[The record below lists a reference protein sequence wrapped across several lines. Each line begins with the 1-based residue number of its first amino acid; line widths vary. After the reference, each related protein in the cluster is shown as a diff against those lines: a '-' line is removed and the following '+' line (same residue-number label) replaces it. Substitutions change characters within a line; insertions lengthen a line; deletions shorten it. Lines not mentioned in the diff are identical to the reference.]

1 MCLWLPSM
9 QKEQLHVFC
18 SFKPYNPIHLQLLSL
33 NSTHNQILPR
43 LSPVHLCSGA
53 ALGCSSPDAAPA
65 IPKWVGLWRGPRGL
79 DLFYPGMGIRS
90 VRANPHVRKWACLEF
105 VLLTEFSLEAVCQ
118 VIISGVIICLV
129 NTWRF
134 YMNQQTGSSY
144 LCGISSLGNTR
155 KTNFNTSMQTLRMP
169 CHSQGSSSVDWLPK
183 SKLSWKRFWDICK
196 FELLYSWNSGNKKHC
211 SSCWILNAKIGF
223 GGENAY

>member
-18 SFKPYNPIHLQLLSL
+18 SFKPCNPIHLQLLSL

-43 LSPVHLCSGA
+43 PSPVHLCSGA

-118 VIISGVIICLV
+118 VTISGVIICLV

-144 LCGISSLGNTR
+144 LCGISSLRNPR

-169 CHSQGSSSVDWLPK
+169 GHSQGSSSVDRLAK

-196 FELLYSWNSGNKKHC
+196 FELLYSWNSGDKKHC

-223 GGENAY
+223 DGKNAY